1 MLSLDISQLNTA
13 LGDYCRDNDQDLIR
27 KMYLKLPFDRYNVLD
42 NVTDETPLPKMEV
55 SGVVRPAQ
63 PQNFISGTNNVKFTT
78 RMMKVRGA
86 EINVKLIPKEAINS
100 YLGKFLKKGT
110 DPYDMPFISAIMEDI
125 LASAAHEITKLA
137 IWKGV
142 WNANGTS
149 ASDVCDG
156 FLKVITDAIAAGEIS
171 TTIGNMV
178 ATGAITATNVIDK
191 VEMIVD
197 GIAEE
202 WQSEQLY
209 MYVSPKI
216 FKWYKRAYRA
226 IYGQNQDYAGMEK
239 TGMIQLDGEDTYLV
253 REIGL
258 SGSQR
263 IVCTP
268 KENAYIGVDSV
279 SDYGTLRT
287 ELFERQIKLMGDA
300 KLGTNF
306 GQLVDCFVTNDQA

>member
-1 MLSLDISQLNTA
+1 MLSLDITQLNTA

-42 NVTDETPLPKMEV
+42 NVTDETPLPRMEV
-55 SGVVRPAQ
+55 SGVVRPSQ

-78 RMMKVRGA
+78 RMMKARGA
-86 EINVKLIPKEAINS
+86 EINVRLIPKEAINS

-137 IWKGV
+137 IWKGIY
-142 WNANGTS
+142 NPNGTS
-149 ASDVCDG
+149 AADVCDG
-156 FLKVITDAIAAGEIS
+156 FLKVITDEVANGNIS
-171 TTIGNMV
+171 VANGNMV
-178 ATGAITATNVIDK
+178 NTGVITPTNVIDK
-191 VEMIVD
+191 LELVGD

-202 WQSEQLY
+202 WQSEELY
-209 MYVSPKI
+209 MYVSPLI

-226 IYGQNQDYAGMEK
+226 IYCASQDYAGMER
-239 TGMIQLDGEDTYLV
+239 TGMIQLDGENVYLV

-258 SGSQR
+258 AGSQR

-287 ELFERQIKLMGDA
+287 ELQERQIKLMGDA

-306 GQLVDCFVTNDQA
+306 GQIVDCFVTNDQA